1 MKVEKIVIIIIVF
14 IGVSALYKKFN
25 SHEDKRNNRYYN
37 SLIETYL
44 LNKESFGFAY
54 KPILWIYLQN
64 DSQITPAVNNR
75 FWINFGSRNT
85 SNFNQPYQIYTIQS
99 IIKNCSDDFNIC
111 LIDNSAF
118 NILLPHWTIDLNNV
132 AQPMKSHMQ
141 TIALTALINAYGG
154 MCIPSSFVCFKSLM
168 SLYSQAVNENKMVV
182 GQLPNQVCNE
192 NLSKPTIAN
201 PIFMAAGSNNPTIQ
215 CFHNYLLSLN
225 AHDLTRTQDFLGLS
239 NLWLETKIQTNEI
252 ISICG
257 CKLGVQRKDKTL
269 IYAEDLL
276 SSSYIELDK
285 EAYGIYIPW
294 DQLINRTSLDW
305 FVKLNPE
312 EVLSSNTVIA
322 KYLLI
327 HQ

>member
-1 MKVEKIVIIIIVF
+1 MKIEKLVLIIILF
-14 IGVSALYKKFN
+14 IGVSALYKNFN
-25 SHEDKRNNRYYN
+25 SHEDKRNNKYYN

-44 LNKESFGFAY
+44 LNKESFGFSY

-64 DSQITPAVNNR
+64 DSQICPAVNNR
-75 FWINFGSRNT
+75 FWINFGSRNS

-111 LIDNSAF
+111 LIDDTAF
-118 NILLPHWTIDLNNV
+118 NILLPQWTTDLNNV
-132 AQPMKSHMQ
+132 AQPMKNHMQ
-141 TIALTALINAYGG
+141 MLALTALINAYGG
-154 MCIPSSFVCFKSLM
+154 MCIPSSFVCFKSL
-168 SLYSQAVNENKMVV
+168 YPIYNQAVNENKIAV

-192 NLSKPTIAN
+192 NLQQPTIAN
-201 PIFMAAGSNNPTIQ
+201 PIFMASASNNETLQ

-239 NLWLETKIQTNEI
+239 SLWLETKIQSNEI

-276 SSSYIELDK
+276 KSSYIELDK

-294 DQLINRTSLDW
+294 DQLINRTSLEW
-305 FVKLNPE
+305 FVKLTPE
-312 EVLSSNTVIA
+312 EVLNSNTQIA
-322 KYLLI
+322 KHLLI

>member
-1 MKVEKIVIIIIVF
+1 MKIEKLVLIIILF
-14 IGVSALYKKFN
+14 IGVSALYKNFN
-25 SHEDKRNNRYYN
+25 SHEDKRNNKYYN

-44 LNKESFGFAY
+44 LNKESFGFSY

-64 DSQITPAVNNR
+64 DSQICPAVNNR
-75 FWINFGSRNT
+75 FWINFGSRNS

-111 LIDNSAF
+111 LIDDTAF
-118 NILLPHWTIDLNNV
+118 NILLPQWTTDLNNV
-132 AQPMKSHMQ
+132 AQPMKNHMQ
-141 TIALTALINAYGG
+141 ILALTALINAYGG
-154 MCIPSSFVCFKSLM
+154 MCIPSSFVCFKSL
-168 SLYSQAVNENKMVV
+168 YPIYNQAVNENKIAV

-192 NLSKPTIAN
+192 NLQKPTIAN
-201 PIFMAAGSNNPTIQ
+201 PIFMASASNNETLQ

-239 NLWLETKIQTNEI
+239 SLWLETKIQSNEI

-276 SSSYIELDK
+276 KSSYIELDK

-305 FVKLNPE
+305 FVKLTPE
-312 EVLSSNTVIA
+312 EVLNSNTQIA
-322 KYLLI
+322 KHLLI

>member
-1 MKVEKIVIIIIVF
+1 MKIEKLVLIIILF
-14 IGVSALYKKFN
+14 IGVSALYKNFN
-25 SHEDKRNNRYYN
+25 SHEDKRNNKYYN

-44 LNKESFGFAY
+44 LNKESFGFSY

-64 DSQITPAVNNR
+64 DSQICPAVNNR
-75 FWINFGSRNT
+75 FWINFGSRNS

-111 LIDNSAF
+111 LIDDTAF
-118 NILLPHWTIDLNNV
+118 NILLPQWTTDLNNV
-132 AQPMKSHMQ
+132 AQPMKNHMQ
-141 TIALTALINAYGG
+141 MLALTALINAYGG
-154 MCIPSSFVCFKSLM
+154 MCIPSSFVCFKSL
-168 SLYSQAVNENKMVV
+168 YPIYNQAVNENKIAV

-192 NLSKPTIAN
+192 NLQQPTIAN
-201 PIFMAAGSNNPTIQ
+201 PIFMASASNNETLQ

-239 NLWLETKIQTNEI
+239 SLWLETKIQSNEI

-276 SSSYIELDK
+276 KSSYIELDK

-305 FVKLNPE
+305 FVKLTPE
-312 EVLSSNTVIA
+312 EVLNSNTQIA
-322 KYLLI
+322 KHLLI